1 MQVFIP
7 GTGHWR
13 WEFTDHDVE
22 VRATGQVR

>member
-22 VRATGQVR
+22 VRAPRA